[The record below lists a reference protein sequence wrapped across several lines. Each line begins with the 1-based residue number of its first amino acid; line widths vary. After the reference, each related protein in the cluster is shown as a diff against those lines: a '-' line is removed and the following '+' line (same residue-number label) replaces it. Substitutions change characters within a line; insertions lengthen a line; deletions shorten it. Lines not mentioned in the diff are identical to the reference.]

1 MMNTDDY
8 QRERLIQR
16 VLDAH
21 HYVPGKTVD
30 RRIIGAMARDLRA
43 EFDSAGARWDEI
55 AHFAARFLASWR
67 EHPKLSDVE
76 IAMTESV
83 FRDAFGLNTV
93 GGAAAE
99 TNDSERGRK

>member
-21 HYVPGKTVD
+21 HYVPGKTVE

-83 FRDAFGLNTV
+83 FRDAFGLSTA
-93 GGAAAE
+93 GGAPAE
-99 TNDSERGRK
+99 TKHSDR